1 MRIYLNGNEIQCEV
15 LPLET
20 QTQDETLDTLSF
32 SLVSDQA
39 TQYAPMQS
47 LSIENDD
54 GSVDYFVLTADS
66 VEPMSLKI
74 GKYRHSITCV
84 ESTRELSKHMV
95 RNSVFSQPAS
105 PFKVGHCLL
114 SSCASPRVQEGT
126 EYYYEDK
133 FTQLGPSKG
142 RAIPISLSAR
152 EKCSRAFLTL
162 DAQFAVMPL
171 GDSMLSPA
179 TVNSDCKTLQ
189 EISDLVPS
197 PSYITSDLGL
207 EIVYTKN
214 GVSDTEPLTASGL
227 GSGQILFNT
236 QMECPRIAELLND
249 GYAVHVRPTTDY
261 MFSTKMYYGSTTHIP
276 FFTVDF
282 KIKAETYYHTAYD
295 VLDLL
300 IKRQRLTRVSAGTEI
315 GRPDLFS
322 LPQSGELYDLLKRTI
337 APNFIFTQNT
347 MYECVAEVFRLFD
360 AIFTMDGN
368 KVLGITYFNDRGE
381 DVSPKITG
389 RVVAL
394 GEERRANGLISYYQ
408 DARQELTFPSELG
421 YAPPRSSRIGVPAQ
435 GDHDLV
441 VNFPIDSVIECMM
454 QVTFTIMINVNPG
467 PASSFDNK
475 ITVQNYKLDVT
486 RYIWE
491 ESLWSGY
498 LDTTS
503 TLQTADPGVAV
514 QNNSVYFSKGDNK
527 VKLGYTYTASWG
539 VTYYPFGNMMNCALW
554 YALGWQNVSN
564 TSDNKVIYPNSSTPD
579 WELVKMRLKYYAS
592 LDGRLKIESIE
603 NKYDGDMV
611 VDQSNGAVDLNKLG
625 LNILGLSLKM
635 GEPSFQANVK
645 PTTWANRIK
654 KGDVLTFNNQK
665 WIANVCSYTFI
676 GNGLYKGS
684 VSFVKN
690 YNELSLRKT
699 LLREKRLSNVSKA
712 LTQKSED
719 NLIEYCY
726 YSTEE
731 DDMGFAGAITAFGSD
746 LEKGVALSFGASVDG
761 LVTLD
766 YCYLEGANRIYLPCH
781 RYGAGNT
788 INFEMSFSDNM
799 SAGIQTTQAP
809 SSSWLPVTSY
819 WSQYV
824 LYTDGEGFADELTI
838 RLAKNQPS
846 QGLGPSFP
854 KIGTNPDHSFSI
866 DNLKVYKQPNE
877 IFALNYAICFL
888 PRNADR
894 DFLGSEFINKNFLV
908 DGLIKERKLY
918 IHVSNNYRYSVLDTK
933 AHGEI
938 YEEVNAVTYISG
950 NYASIEFAYD
960 PFEGYDVYSWAITD
974 EDGNILFASNNG
986 GNGGYNYKRV
996 YFKGNRNRLE

>member
-1 MRIYLNGNEIQCEV
+1 MKLYLNGNEIQCEV

-20 QTQDETLDTLSF
+20 QTKDETLDTLSF

-126 EYYYEDK
+126 EFYYEDK
-133 FTQLGPSKG
+133 FTELGPSKG

-162 DAQFAVMPL
+162 DAQFAVMPS
-171 GDSMLSPA
+171 GESMLSPA

-189 EISDLVPS
+189 GISDLVPS

-207 EIVYTKN
+207 EIVYTKD
-214 GVSDTEPLTASGL
+214 GVSNNEPLTASGL

-261 MFSTKMYYGSTTHIP
+261 MFSTKMYYGSTSHIP

-300 IKRQRLTRVSAGTEI
+300 IKRQRLTRTSAGTEI

-381 DVSPKITG
+381 EVSPKITG

-467 PASSFDNK
+467 PGSSFDNK

-514 QNNSVYFSKGDNK
+514 QNNTVYFSKGDNK

-712 LTQKSED
+712 LTMKSED

-824 LYTDGEGFADELTI
+824 LYTDEEGFADELTI

-908 DGLIKERKLY
+908 DGLVKERKLY

-950 NYASIEFAYD
+950 NYASIEFTYD
-960 PFEGYDVYSWAITD
+960 PFVGYDVYSWAITD